1 MGERAVSSA
10 VIPRGLVASL
20 VLVRL
25 TMRVN
30 ITGFNDI
37 MLPVVGDVP
46 VDTKVPVGDFV
57 NLEDLPVQSS
67 KMLIEV
73 IFVYATLIAPPVM
86 RFVSESM
93 HKMFKY

>member
-1 MGERAVSSA
+1 
-10 VIPRGLVASL
+10 
-20 VLVRL
+20 
-25 TMRVN
+25 
-30 ITGFNDI
+30 
-37 MLPVVGDVP
+37 
-46 VDTKVPVGDFV
+46 VGDFV